1 MQIMGTNI
9 TTDYKDFLFIND
21 LSIKYFKL
29 LFSTHYKCHKQ
40 LFYCQ
45 TEQQLSVCGKL
56 MFI

>member
-1 MQIMGTNI
+1 MGTNI